1 MLIYLRHLVK
11 DAAFKDEK
19 ELRILSLHPYND
31 QSSPLKVLEGKNCLS
46 VGYLPVIH
54 EGRNIWRR

>member
-19 ELRILSLHPYND
+19 ELRILSFTSL
-31 QSSPLKVLEGKNCLS
+31 Q
-46 VGYLPVIH
+46 
-54 EGRNIWRR
+54 